1 MCDLQKTNSY
11 SALGLMLVCDCVQ
24 DTKQHQQFWG
34 GVCMHWGV
42 TRTSR
47 SVCSMMWN
55 GSWVI
60 AYKWNG
66 QSHLF
71 FLKTLWTYWHNICSQ
86 SVSKLASMQ
95 FLTFDRKGSVCV
107 CVCVCVYMRACV
119 HVCVCVCVCVHV
131 CVWQCVCV
139 CVCVCVY
146 TCVWRSACMQQFH
159 SFSIMSW
166 QLWMS
171 IPQHAT
177 SQLRLGYHIMPGQ
190 HSQVSPLWLHWV
202 KGVCAFNWMTSVFCM
217 LQQ

>member
-1 MCDLQKTNSY
+1 MKKSKIGNRLWKKERKKEKTKENAWMICDLQKTNSY

-71 FLKTLWTYWHNICSQ
+71 FLETLWTYWHNICSQ

-107 CVCVCVYMRACV
+107 CVCVTG
-119 HVCVCVCVCVHV
+119 CVC
-131 CVWQCVCV
+131 
-139 CVCVCVY
+139 
-146 TCVWRSACMQQFH
+146 R
-159 SFSIMSW
+159 
-166 QLWMS
+166 
-171 IPQHAT
+171 
-177 SQLRLGYHIMPGQ
+177 PGERDGEGG
-190 HSQVSPLWLHWV
+190 
-202 KGVCAFNWMTSVFCM
+202 GVCLERLKKAHLIDMTYSRTKTTLCPC
-217 LQQ
+217 L